1 MMSEIPYLT
10 PLTGTSSL
18 PQEGLGPLF
27 LLSLDL
33 LVGFW
38 QKLSTT
44 TDTSTSKLRSFRARK
59 PKGKYPGAQPSEK
72 GSVA

>member
-1 MMSEIPYLT
+1 MSEIPYLT
-10 PLTGTSSL
+10 PITGTSSRH
-18 PQEGLGPLF
+18 QEGLGPLF

-44 TDTSTSKLRSFRARK
+44 TDRHIYLQTKVFQS
-59 PKGKYPGAQPSEK
+59 
-72 GSVA
+72 